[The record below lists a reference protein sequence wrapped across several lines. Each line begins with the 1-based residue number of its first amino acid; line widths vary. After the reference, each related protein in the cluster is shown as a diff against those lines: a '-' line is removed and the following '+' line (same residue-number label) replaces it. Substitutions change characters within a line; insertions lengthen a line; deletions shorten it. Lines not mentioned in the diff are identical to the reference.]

1 MPTVKADVLMKINEK
16 RYIKRLIS
24 VVMTAVTIIS
34 ASVSLSVRADE
45 ASVTNLPDCKS
56 KVTKVIP
63 GGMPFGVKLDVG
75 GVLVVRLSQPS
86 ETQKSCP
93 AADAGI
99 KVGDVIESVDGKNI
113 SSFEDLVSAVDASNG
128 KTLNIGILR
137 DEKRMTLSLTP
148 VPVDDGAHYKAG
160 VWVRDRA
167 SGIGTITFI
176 TEEDH
181 RFAGLGHGICDP
193 DSGAIMPMSKA
204 SVYFASIVAV
214 RKGKNGSPG
223 ELRGYFNGSKCGA
236 LLSNTDCGTFGLI
249 STMPEGVTH
258 KAVEIADADEV
269 SCGEAY
275 ILCTLDGCKVGR
287 YSVNIS
293 KIVDRERD
301 VKNFVIEVTDKELL
315 EKTGGIVRGMSGSP
329 IIKDGKLVGA
339 ITHVFVSDCKKGY
352 GIFTENMLRK
362 MDNAG

>member
-1 MPTVKADVLMKINEK
+1 MSTAKADVLMKMNKK
-16 RYIKRLIS
+16 RSIKRLICAAMS
-24 VVMTAVTIIS
+24 AITIIS
-34 ASVSLSVRADE
+34 TLLPLGVRADE
-45 ASVTNLPDCKS
+45 AFVTNLPEGENKA
-56 KVTKVIP
+56 TKVIP

-75 GVLVVRLSQPS
+75 GVLVVRLSDPS
-86 ETQKSCP
+86 ESQKNCP

-99 KVGDVIESVDGKNI
+99 KVGDVIESVDGQSI
-113 SSFEDLVSAVDASNG
+113 SSVEDFTAAIDASKG
-128 KTLNIGILR
+128 KTLKIGLVR
-137 DEKRMTLSLTP
+137 DERRMTLSLTP
-148 VPVDDGAHYKAG
+148 VPVDDGTHYKAG

-176 TEEDH
+176 TENDH

-193 DSGAIMPMSKA
+193 DSGALIPMSKA
-204 SVYFASIVAV
+204 SVYFASIGAV

-249 STMPEGVTH
+249 STMPEGNVH
-258 KAVEIADADEV
+258 EAVEIADSDEV
-269 SCGEAY
+269 TCGEAY
-275 ILCTLDGCKVGR
+275 ILCTVDGCKVGK
-287 YSVNIS
+287 YSVKIS
-293 KIVDRERD
+293 KIVDRGRD

-352 GIFTENMLRK
+352 GIFAENMLRQ
-362 MDNAG
+362 MENAG